1 MRDTITPPQTCR
13 NCAAAL
19 AGPYCAQCGQKDRPL
34 NPSLF
39 SLAGDALAE
48 MFDVDGK
55 LLRSIRLL
63 FTRPGFLTK
72 DSLPAAAPAMS
83 ARFGSIWCSA

>member
-1 MRDTITPPQTCR
+1 MADTIAPPQTCR

-48 MFDVDGK
+48 MFLSTESSCDRSGFC
-55 LLRSIRLL
+55 LRVPVS
-63 FTRPGFLTK
+63 
-72 DSLPAAAPAMS
+72 
-83 ARFGSIWCSA
+83 